1 VVPAVFRINA
11 PKAPAALIAGALLP
25 ALAAAVAV
33 AAPASATAIGPNQ
46 YFVADINGHVTS
58 PAPIEMACYGP
69 SFPGETGNPLPGQY
83 AEVLPPATNAGAV
96 GYTGSLGTAINVEI
110 IYTQGTITRVVPVG
124 TLTAY
129 GTKLAIPTSLVLPC
143 YGTGTAVFDPTPT
156 SSTAKAADLTVD
168 FIGQP

>member
-1 VVPAVFRINA
+1 MFRISA
-11 PKAPAALIAGALLP
+11 PTAPAALFAAALLP

-46 YFVADINGHVTS
+46 YFTADVNGHVTG
-58 PAPIEMACYGP
+58 PAPIEMGCFGP
-69 SFPGETGNPLPGQY
+69 STTGQTGNPLPGQY
-83 AEVLPPATNAGAV
+83 VEVLPPATNSTSL
-96 GYTGSLGTAINVEI
+96 GYTGSLGTAISVDLV
-110 IYTQGTITRVVPVG
+110 YTQGTITRVVQVG

-129 GTKLAIPTSLVLPC
+129 GTPLAIPTSLVLPC

-156 SSTAKAADLTVD
+156 SPTAKAAGLSVD